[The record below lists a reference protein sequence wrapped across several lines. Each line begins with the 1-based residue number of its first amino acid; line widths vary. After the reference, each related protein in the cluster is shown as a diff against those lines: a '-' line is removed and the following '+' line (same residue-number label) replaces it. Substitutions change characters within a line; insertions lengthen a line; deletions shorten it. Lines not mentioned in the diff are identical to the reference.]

1 MFNRLSY
8 KEEVHLLVLIH
19 MLDFEKQTEFL
30 LSVLFCFIDYLAYIS
45 LNCEKREMIMRELE
59 GSFFISSGAFT
70 PERKWLFLDSSL

>member
-45 LNCEKREMIMRELE
+45 LNCEKREDNEVPHPAYLHQSVN
-59 GSFFISSGAFT
+59 GSF
-70 PERKWLFLDSSL
+70 